1 MGTQY
6 TLGSS
11 LLVVIAVAI
20 IGGALGILAGMS
32 EGIKS
37 RFLGIF
43 LMRFCLSPF
52 C

>member
-6 TLGSS
+6 TLSSS

-37 RFLGIF
+37 RF
-43 LMRFCLSPF
+43 
-52 C
+52 